1 MDRIRLKMA
10 FLGDSLTEGIVGA
23 SYFEILKKRLSRHDL
38 FNYGK
43 GGDTVVSLL
52 HRLRQTDLEPGLDIG
67 FLWVG
72 VNDVLVKTRWSYP
85 FIKRLRGQPWAR
97 NHPEFRECF
106 DSILGLLQDRISHI
120 FTLSPLFI
128 GEDRDNEW
136 NMELAV
142 LSKIIQ
148 DLSGTYPNAEFIGWG
163 EDFTPRPAS
172 INTPPYIPK
181 NALRIIL
188 DAVLLRDP
196 EEMEKTATKR
206 GLRFTIDGVHLN
218 NAGAEKVAAILL
230 EKIRSKFPFVVGD
243 V

>member
-1 MDRIRLKMA
+1 MDKTPLRMA
-10 FLGDSLTEGIVGA
+10 FLGDSLTEGAVGA
-23 SYFEILKKRLSRHDL
+23 SYFEILKKRLPRHDL

-52 HRLRQTDLEPGLDIG
+52 HRLRRTDLEPGLDIG

-85 FIKRLRGQPWAR
+85 IIKRLRGQPWAK

-106 DSILGLLQDRISHI
+106 DSLLRLIRSKITQI
-120 FTLSPLFI
+120 FTLPPLFI

-136 NMELAV
+136 NKELAD

-163 EDFTPRPAS
+163 KDFTPRPAS
-172 INTPPYIPK
+172 INTPPYTPK
-181 NALRIIL
+181 SALRIIL
-188 DAVLLRDP
+188 DAVLLRDK

-206 GLRFTIDGVHLN
+206 GLLFTIDGIHLN
-218 NAGAEKVAAILL
+218 NAGAEKVAEILL
-230 EKIRSKFPFVVGD
+230 EKIRSKFPFVIGD